1 MQLRGAETAGGG
13 GRSPEKTPACRAGAR
28 QGGRAAAEGGAP
40 PRPPP
45 QQWTEAGCQVSAPDR
60 EAQGSGEAPLKG
72 VVAESVP
79 EPRTDGRFQKEE
91 VGPQDGVFRAMQ
103 EGATS
108 TRAPLGTNGSHFLGP
123 VQGCR
128 EAEGRRAPS
137 SEGT

>member
-13 GRSPEKTPACRAGAR
+13 GRSPEKTPACRAG
-28 QGGRAAAEGGAP
+28 QGREEGQLQKEEP
-40 PRPPP
+40 PLPPP

-60 EAQGSGEAPLKG
+60 EAQGSGEVPLKG

-79 EPRTDGRFQKEE
+79 ELRTDGRFQKEE
-91 VGPQDGVFRAMQ
+91 VGPLDGVFRAMQ

-108 TRAPLGTNGSHFLGP
+108 TRAPSGTNGGHFLGP
-123 VQGCR
+123 AQGCG
-128 EAEGRRAPS
+128 EAKGCRAPS